1 MSLKK
6 GDKIIREI
14 LRDWVEVLIKEK
26 VLQEG

>member
-6 GDKIIREI
+6 RDKIIREI

>member
-1 MSLKK
+1 MSLEKR
-6 GDKIIREI
+6 DKIIREI